1 MAVWGVE
8 TVQIEGDGA
17 WRDLG
22 LKASRLADRLDALPE
37 KKGAGQMTPRTLLF
51 LRDGSTV
58 GSLRTY
64 RWKLPG
70 NREELK
76 MFWAA
81 EVVSLQMVLEATGIN
96 ELT

>member
-1 MAVWGVE
+1 M
-8 TVQIEGDGA
+8 QIEGDGA

-64 RWKLPG
+64 R
-70 NREELK
+70 
-76 MFWAA
+76 
-81 EVVSLQMVLEATGIN
+81 
-96 ELT
+96 